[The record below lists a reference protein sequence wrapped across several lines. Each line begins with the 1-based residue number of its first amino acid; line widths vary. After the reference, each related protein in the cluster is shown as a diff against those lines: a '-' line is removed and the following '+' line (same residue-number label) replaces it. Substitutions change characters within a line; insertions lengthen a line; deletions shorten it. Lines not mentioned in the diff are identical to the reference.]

1 MPVLEIIPLKYLV
14 SASVLVVSLLVAGV
28 LQRRSAQTKRLPYP
42 PGPKR
47 HPLIGNLLD
56 LLSHN
61 LWEKALEWGKDY
73 GVHCI
78 SGSSNDR

>member
-1 MPVLEIIPLKYLV
+1 MLEVVPLKYLA

-28 LQRRSAQTKRLPYP
+28 LQRRSAKIRRLPYP

-47 HPLIGNLLD
+47 LPLIGNLLQ
-56 LLSHN
+56 LLPHN